1 MEEML
6 PHYEQLIHSPEVLVD
21 YLAGVVITFI
31 SVDRAADAEAPARRV
46 LELRHQHGLP
56 PGRLDYML
64 AVSIAL
70 QGKHAEA
77 EPLLREALLELD
89 ESRWTYH
96 WVSGLLGACLAGLGN
111 FEEAEPLLL
120 ESYEQMDPPEAL
132 RMHKRDALE
141 RIVSLYEAWG
151 REDRAAEWRTRRG
164 T

>member
-1 MEEML
+1 
-6 PHYEQLIHSPEVLVD
+6 
-21 YLAGVVITFI
+21 
-31 SVDRAADAEAPARRV
+31 
-46 LELRHQHGLP
+46 
-56 PGRLDYML
+56 
-64 AVSIAL
+64 
-70 QGKHAEA
+70 
-77 EPLLREALLELD
+77 LD

-151 REDRAAEWRTRRG
+151 REDRAAEWRALRES
-164 T
+164 